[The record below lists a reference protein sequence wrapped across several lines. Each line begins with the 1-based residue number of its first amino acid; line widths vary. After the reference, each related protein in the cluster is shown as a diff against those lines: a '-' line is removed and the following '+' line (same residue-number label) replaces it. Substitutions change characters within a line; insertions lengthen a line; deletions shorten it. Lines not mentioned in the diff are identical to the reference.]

1 MPSHYSMKQ
10 NKMAGMAKPK
20 DKLDGKGF
28 SMMRRNSKKYG
39 KKK

>member
-1 MPSHYSMKQ
+1 MPGTHY
-10 NKMAGMAKPK
+10 
-20 DKLDGKGF
+20 GKGKKKKP

>member
-1 MPSHYSMKQ
+1 MPGTHY
-10 NKMAGMAKPK
+10 GKPK
-20 DKLDGKGF
+20 KKNA